1 MAPTLQAAV
10 PAIGRQHAAD
20 PLLSL
25 GPGKPRSQRRS
36 RSDSTRL
43 RPLRLSSQYAAVST
57 TCRVAFAL
65 YAGLLPGG
73 RRAAPLPLL
82 LDSRPPVRCSDSVS
96 VGGAQKPAG
105 LDSSDNGC

>member
-1 MAPTLQAAV
+1 MQPT
-10 PAIGRQHAAD
+10 D
-20 PLLSL
+20 SLLRL
-25 GPGKPRSQRRS
+25 GPGKPRSQRLS

-43 RPLRLSSQYAAVST
+43 TPLRLSSQYAAFST
-57 TCRVAFAL
+57 TCRVAFVL

-96 VGGAQKPAG
+96 VGGAQKPERVERRGSGGVEGRAG
-105 LDSSDNGC
+105 QHGA